1 VVRGGRLDPARREPS
16 SRPKSWVV
24 VMGTVYGETV
34 DVRLQSEEL
43 QPNPSTFRWRG
54 HTYVVASVLSHWRE
68 RSAWWASAAAHA
80 VHGDRVDLEGRR
92 GSEPGDTS
100 RPGALADPGGSRPTP
115 HPALLGER
123 EVWRV
128 EARRIARSGLGI
140 YDLCRDREHD
150 ETAVTDRWFL
160 LRVAD

>member
-1 VVRGGRLDPARREPS
+1 
-16 SRPKSWVV
+16 
-24 VMGTVYGETV
+24 MGTVYGETV
-34 DVRLQSEEL
+34 DVRLRSEEL

-80 VHGDRVDLEGRR
+80 VHGDRVDLEGRL
-92 GSEPGDTS
+92 GPEPGGMRGAEPDS
-100 RPGALADPGGSRPTP
+100 DGFRPV
-115 HPALLGER
+115 HPVLLGER

-128 EARRIARSGLGI
+128 EARRAAWSGLGV
-140 YDLCRDREHD
+140 YDLCRDRERA
-150 ETAVTDRWFL
+150 EAAVVDRWFL